1 MYIKLCKEVLINMPY
16 GISAYGQSPQIG
28 SPLQHTGS
36 LIQHMGSG
44 TATIYA
50 GSESNGSPA
59 AAVTSTALQT
69 TSSQSTSSLFRTGD
83 EKRLTREAMER
94 YLRDRNDM
102 IIVVLHAKVINVC
115 LKDDNQWKS
124 LFVCISLL
132 WLLKQLLRI
141 SSFSSDVSTY
151 FQLSSSWDYLKRLSL
166 KFKLKKE
173 KKCFASFRIKKFPEG
188 KLFN

>member
-1 MYIKLCKEVLINMPY
+1 MPY

-36 LIQHMGSG
+36 LAQQHMGSG

-59 AAVTSTALQT
+59 AVVPSTALQT
-69 TSSQSTSSLFRTGD
+69 TSSQSTTSLFRTGE

-102 IIVVLHAKVINVC
+102 IIVVLHAKVNNCRRLVEVII
-115 LKDDNQWKS
+115 L
-124 LFVCISLL
+124 CISTEQRSG
-132 WLLKQLLRI
+132 KQFSTFPALFWFFNLFFSIIIKLGII
-141 SSFSSDVSTY
+141 SRKSI
-151 FQLSSSWDYLKRLSL
+151 L
-166 KFKLKKE
+166 
-173 KKCFASFRIKKFPEG
+173 CFTNFRIEKSFCSMSGK

>member
-1 MYIKLCKEVLINMPY
+1 MCKEVLKNMPY

-28 SPLQHTGS
+28 SPLQHTGT

-44 TATIYA
+44 TTTIYA

-59 AAVTSTALQT
+59 AAVSSTALQT

-115 LKDDNQWKS
+115 LEDDNQWKS
-124 LFVCISLL
+124 LFVCISL
-132 WLLKQLLRI
+132 
-141 SSFSSDVSTY
+141 
-151 FQLSSSWDYLKRLSL
+151 
-166 KFKLKKE
+166 
-173 KKCFASFRIKKFPEG
+173 
-188 KLFN
+188 

>member
-1 MYIKLCKEVLINMPY
+1 MPY

-36 LIQHMGSG
+36 LIQQQHMGSG
-44 TATIYA
+44 TTAIYA

-59 AAVTSTALQT
+59 SAVVISTTALQT

-102 IIVVLHAKVINVC
+102 IIVVLHAKVINWCQSTRSEVIIC
-115 LKDDNQWKS
+115 VHFHKYSTLTS
-124 LFVCISLL
+124 LT
-132 WLLKQLLRI
+132 KQLLK
-141 SSFSSDVSTY
+141 FSCFWFFNFY
-151 FQLSSSWDYLKRLSL
+151 FFFQLSSELGIIFGDLLEWMNFFLFLSFL
-166 KFKLKKE
+166 FFKVFHINKV
-173 KKCFASFRIKKFPEG
+173 FDG